1 MGNVLLRRVKQWY
14 NQTKQGSV
22 VRDGVEHDVTHA
34 HQEGLYYEFEFVI
47 DPVVAPTATNE
58 SIKKQV

>member
-22 VRDGVEHDVTHA
+22 VRDGVEQDVN
-34 HQEGLYYEFEFVI
+34 QEGLYYEFEFVI
-47 DPVVAPTATNE
+47 DPVVAPSGTNE